1 MNSSPLSQVWAP
13 MKIGNIELKNRVFV
27 PPHTTN
33 YAIDNA
39 ISQRNIDY
47 LTRKARGGA
56 GLIFTEGIRVHPSSL
71 RRFGLGGYGS
81 EAKQGFE
88 RLADG
93 VHDEGAKL
101 FAQVLHTGR
110 HDGSE
115 WTGMWAPSA
124 RPWASGR
131 EVPHSLRTSEIQLL
145 TRAYKDVT
153 ESLIDSGFDGAEIHL
168 GHGHLLQQFLS
179 PITNTRTDAYG
190 GDYANRLRFPREILD
205 RIFSTIDAP
214 IGLRISADEMMAGGL
229 DIDDML
235 QICHDLDNEFPIAF
249 FHVSHSAYVGE
260 YSLSTQMADMS
271 FGTAP
276 FMEYPRRFKLE
287 FASTPILAV
296 CRVDDLETAE
306 EILESNSAD
315 MVGMARAH
323 IADPDLVL
331 KMTTGRVDQIR
342 SCISCNQACVGRL
355 EKTLP
360 IRCVVNPETGMETEW
375 ASTPAPTERSTVLI
389 VGAGPAGMEA
399 AIAAHD
405 RGHRVVLAESSSMLG
420 GQVRLIE
427 KLSARE
433 RFGLL
438 MRELERDVRAR
449 DIELRLGTTVTT
461 ADIIS
466 GNYETVILSTG
477 SHPPPT
483 ENSRIDPW
491 SAINDPDAL
500 APHVVIVDD
509 DGGWAA
515 PSLALTLAHKGRTVD
530 IVTTMDSAFP
540 TITVYSRLSL
550 YPQLEKAGIA
560 LHVLSNVP
568 DDNSAIERTLG
579 TRIPLSV
586 HVDVVD
592 IRPQIAADGLARE
605 LEALNFPL
613 PVHVVGD
620 AHAPRSAMEAT
631 FEGRGA
637 GYLVGVT
644 IGDEW
649 NGPALRAPYVG
660 SSGGDLITDLITH
673 DIAKAGN

>member
-1 MNSSPLSQVWAP
+1 MNRSSLSRVLAP
-13 MKIGNIELKNRVFV
+13 MKIGDIELKNRVFV

-47 LTRKARGGA
+47 LTRKAHGGA

-71 RRFGLGGYGS
+71 RRFGLGGYGL
-81 EAKQGFE
+81 EAQRGFE
-88 RLADG
+88 RLAEG
-93 VHDEGAKL
+93 VHDAGAKL

-124 RPWASGR
+124 HPWASGR
-131 EVPHSLRTSEIQLL
+131 EVPHSLRTSEIGLL
-145 TRAYKDVT
+145 TRAYTTVT
-153 ESLIDSGFDGAEIHL
+153 KSLIDAGFDGAEIHL

-179 PITNTRTDAYG
+179 PVTNTRTDAYG
-190 GDYANRLRFPREILD
+190 GDYANRLRFPREILED
-205 RIFSTIDAP
+205 VFSTIDAP

-229 DIDDML
+229 DVDDML
-235 QICHDLDNEFPIAF
+235 QICNDLVEEFPIAF
-249 FHVSHSAYVGE
+249 LHVSHSAYVGE

-276 FMEYPRRFKLE
+276 FMEYPRRFKKE
-287 FASTPILAV
+287 FSGTPILAV
-296 CRVDDLETAE
+296 CRVDDLGTAE
-306 EILESNSAD
+306 EVLESNSAD

-331 KMTTGRVDQIR
+331 KMSTGRADQIR

-360 IRCVVNPETGMETEW
+360 IRCVVNPETGMEAEW
-375 ASTPAPTERSTVLI
+375 ASIPQPTESSNVLI
-389 VGAGPAGMEA
+389 VGGGPAGMEA

-405 RGHRVVLAESSSMLG
+405 RGHKVVLAESSPKLG

-438 MRELERDVRAR
+438 TRELERDVRTR
-449 DIELRLGTTVTT
+449 NIELHLGTTITT

-466 GNYETVILSTG
+466 GRYDSVILSTG
-477 SHPPPT
+477 SYPPPA
-483 ENSRIDPW
+483 ESSRIDAW
-491 SAINDPDAL
+491 NAINDPDAL
-500 APHVVIVDD
+500 ASHVVIVDD

-515 PSLALTLAHKGRTVD
+515 PSLALTLAQKGRTVD

-550 YPQLEKAGIA
+550 YPQLEKAGVA
-560 LHVLSNVP
+560 LHVLSNVH
-568 DDNSAIERTLG
+568 DDNSAIEETLG
-579 TRIPLSV
+579 TRIPLSSN
-586 HVDVVD
+586 VDVVD

-605 LEALNFPL
+605 LEALNFAL

-649 NGPALRAPYVG
+649 NGPALRAPYVDR
-660 SSGGDLITDLITH
+660 SGGELITDLITH
-673 DIAKAGN
+673 DLAKAGS